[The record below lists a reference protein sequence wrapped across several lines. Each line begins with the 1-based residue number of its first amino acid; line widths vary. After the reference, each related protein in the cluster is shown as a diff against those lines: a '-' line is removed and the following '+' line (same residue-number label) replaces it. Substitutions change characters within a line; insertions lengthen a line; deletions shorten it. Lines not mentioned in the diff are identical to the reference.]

1 MTDNNE
7 RLRLTII
14 QLIFGVALLITGMF
28 FIDPTRFVI
37 IDSTVRIALI
47 GIGLALLFI
56 KDGLMLLANSV
67 ISLVKEYKKD

>member
-14 QLIFGVALLITGMF
+14 QLVFGVALLIAGMF

>member
-14 QLIFGVALLITGMF
+14 QLIFGVALLIAGMF